1 MAEAILRTEGLGR
14 RFDSLVAV
22 DDVSLSIEAGEV
34 FGLLGTNGAGK
45 TTLIKMLITL
55 LPPSAGKAY
64 IGGFDIVRKAAEVR
78 RIIGYVPQLQ
88 SVDGTLTGLENLAVF
103 ARLYGLPKAERESRI
118 EQALAF
124 MGLSDAANRLARQ
137 YSGGMLRRLEIAQAM
152 LHRPRLLF
160 LDEPTLGLDPLAREA
175 VWQHIEALRSQY
187 GTTILL
193 TTHYMD
199 EAESLCTRVAIM
211 RDGRLVAL
219 GSPEELK
226 ASLGGVTMDEVFTH
240 FTGDSSGIGVA
251 DIDAATAS
259 RAISHRA

>member
-1 MAEAILRTEGLGR
+1 
-14 RFDSLVAV
+14 
-22 DDVSLSIEAGEV
+22 
-34 FGLLGTNGAGK
+34 
-45 TTLIKMLITL
+45 
-55 LPPSAGKAY
+55 
-64 IGGFDIVRKAAEVR
+64 VR

-88 SVDGTLTGLENLAVF
+88 SVDGTLTGHENLAVF
-103 ARLYGLPKAERESRI
+103 ARLYGLPKAEREPRI

-124 MGLSDAANRLARQ
+124 MALSDAANRLARQ

-152 LHRPRLLF
+152 LHRPRLLI
-160 LDEPTLGLDPLAREA
+160 LDEPTLGLDPLARET

-211 RDGRLVAL
+211 RNGRLVAL

-226 ASLGGVTMDEVFTH
+226 ASLGGVTMDKVFTH
-240 FTGDSSGIGVA
+240 FTGGSSGSGGA
-251 DIDAATAS
+251 DIDAATTS
-259 RAISHRA
+259 

>member
-1 MAEAILRTEGLGR
+1 MADVILRTEGLGR
-14 RFDSLVAV
+14 RFDRLVAV

-55 LPPSAGKAY
+55 LPTSAGTAC
-64 IGGFDIVRKAAEVR
+64 IGGFDIVRQAAQVR

-88 SVDGTLTGLENLAVF
+88 SVDGTLTGYENLAVF
-103 ARLYGLPKAERESRI
+103 ARLYGLPKAERKPRI

-152 LHRPRLLF
+152 LHHPRLLV

-211 RDGRLVAL
+211 RNGRLVAL

-226 ASLGGVTMDEVFTH
+226 AALGGVTMDEVFTH
-240 FTGDSSGIGVA
+240 FTGGASGDGGA
-251 DIDAATAS
+251 ASDTATAS
-259 RAISHRA
+259 RATGRRV